1 MTMSIV
7 SSRHSR
13 IARLDGYSLLCMT
26 MKSVD
31 ATKFSNDVKG
41 EKKFTDDFIGFLKT
55 KGIKVYEFEDKDPHF
70 IVDPKYD
77 DSGEYITGTGEYV
90 GYYFIPNNKLKIEG
104 HGEKEKQVANAIKEY
119 VEKPTVAPSPPPG
132 PPPPGPP
139 PPGPPPPLSR
149 LRGRIGHA
157 IKLDK
162 MLNPEKEE
170 GGRKKSKKTRKP
182 KRKSKSTR
190 RR

>member
-1 MTMSIV
+1 
-7 SSRHSR
+7 
-13 IARLDGYSLLCMT
+13 MT

-31 ATKFSNDVKG
+31 ATKFSNDVNG

-77 DSGEYITGTGEYV
+77 DRGEYKTGTGEFV

-119 VEKPTVAPSPPPG
+119 VEKPAVAPSPPPG
-132 PPPPGPP
+132 PPPK
-139 PPGPPPPLSR
+139 LSHMR
-149 LRGRIGHA
+149 ERFRHM
-157 IKLDK
+157 KELDE
-162 MLNPEKEE
+162 MLNSKKEE
-170 GGRKKSKKTRKP
+170 GGRKKSKKTRRP